1 MQQHQREKEEIWDLC
16 ISVLLL
22 FDHYTHSDEYSNL
35 VIKASFEEDLY
46 ELIAENFITLS
57 FDEDFIL
64 NFIRDVCTL
73 FGFGKLY
80 PWRSQVNQVNTL
92 NQVNIDFI
100 DKQIDF
106 LNHIEQPKQR
116 SPAWY
121 SFRHNLITAS
131 SASKMFG
138 SPALQNSLIY
148 EKCQPIQYFSN
159 VPNEYSPLHHGQR
172 YEPVSIMLYEE
183 KYKTKVAEYGCIKH
197 PQFEFLGASPDG
209 INVDK
214 SNSLYGRMLEIKNP
228 TTRVINGIPK
238 EEYWVQ
244 MQLQMET
251 CNLDE
256 TDFLETQFRE
266 IKDMDV
272 EQFFLLEKDCKKGI
286 IIQFFNE
293 TFLYEYMPL
302 DIDNLEKF
310 LVWKEEIFQLHRQ
323 EEADNKT
330 IFLRFIFWECLT
342 FSCILVKRN
351 SYWFQSQVP
360 YMVAFWDIIEKE
372 RKEGYSHRAPNKK
385 KDPFLEEI
393 VF

>member
-22 FDHYTHSDEYSNL
+22 FDHYTHSEYPNL
-35 VIKASFEEDLY
+35 VLKASFEEDLY

-80 PWRSQVNQVNTL
+80 PWRSQVNTL

-116 SPAWY
+116 SQEWY

-148 EKCQPIQYFSN
+148 EKCQPIQYFSD

-256 TDFLETQFRE
+256 TDFLETQFKE
-266 IKDMDV
+266 IKDINV
-272 EQFFLLEKDCKKGI
+272 EQFFLLEKDCRKGI

>member
-1 MQQHQREKEEIWDLC
+1 
-16 ISVLLL
+16 
-22 FDHYTHSDEYSNL
+22 
-35 VIKASFEEDLY
+35 
-46 ELIAENFITLS
+46 
-57 FDEDFIL
+57 
-64 NFIRDVCTL
+64 
-73 FGFGKLY
+73 
-80 PWRSQVNQVNTL
+80 
-92 NQVNIDFI
+92 
-100 DKQIDF
+100 
-106 LNHIEQPKQR
+106 
-116 SPAWY
+116 
-121 SFRHNLITAS
+121 
-131 SASKMFG
+131 
-138 SPALQNSLIY
+138 
-148 EKCQPIQYFSN
+148 
-159 VPNEYSPLHHGQR
+159 
-172 YEPVSIMLYEE
+172 MLYEE

-256 TDFLETQFRE
+256 TDFLETQFKE
-266 IKDMDV
+266 IKDINV
-272 EQFFLLEKDCKKGI
+272 EQFFLLEKDCRKGI

>member
-1 MQQHQREKEEIWDLC
+1 MQHQEVLDLC

-22 FDHYTHSDEYSNL
+22 FDHYTHSEYPNL

-46 ELIAENFITLS
+46 DLIAENFITENFITES

-64 NFIRDVCTL
+64 NFIRDVCRL

-80 PWRSQVNQVNTL
+80 PWRSQMNTIVL
-92 NQVNIDFI
+92 KDIDFI

-116 SPAWY
+116 SPEWY

-159 VPNEYSPLHHGQR
+159 VPNEFSPLHHGQR

-183 KYKTKVAEYGCIKH
+183 KYKTKVAEYGCIRH
-197 PQFEFLGASPDG
+197 PQYKFLGASPDG

-272 EQFFLLEKDCKKGI
+272 EQFFLLEKDCRKGI

-310 LVWKEEIFQLHRQ
+310 LVWKEEMFQLHRQ
-323 EEADNKT
+323 EDNKT
-330 IFLRFIFWECLT
+330 TFLRFIFWECLT

-351 SYWFQSQVP
+351 SHWFQSQVP

-372 RKEGYSHRAPNKK
+372 RKEGYNHRAPNKK
-385 KDPFLEEI
+385 KDPFLGEI